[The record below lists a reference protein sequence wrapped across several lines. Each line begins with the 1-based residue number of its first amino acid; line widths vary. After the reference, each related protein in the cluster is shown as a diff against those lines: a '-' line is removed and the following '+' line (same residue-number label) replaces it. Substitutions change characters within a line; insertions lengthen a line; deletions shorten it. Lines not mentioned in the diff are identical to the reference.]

1 MSVQVIFEKLH
12 PEILQYMLTT
22 FRQQCNDGVHV
33 TVNTELMVF
42 SSLRYVTAE
51 RQQRNEATK

>member
-1 MSVQVIFEKLH
+1 
-12 PEILQYMLTT
+12 MLTT